1 MGMDTQALS
10 GLHVMV
16 VEDEA
21 NAREILGDLFTY
33 FGANVTLATNAREG
47 LATLRQI
54 EPDVVVADMR
64 LGDHTASWLL
74 REARKMSCKSAFV
87 AVTAYDFEERTVR
100 AQGFAA
106 LLKKPLRRDPL
117 LAAVTSAASRR
128 A

>member
-1 MGMDTQALS
+1 MGADTEALS
-10 GLHVMV
+10 GLHIMV
-16 VEDEA
+16 VEDEP

-33 FGANVTLATNAREG
+33 FGANVTLANSAREG

-64 LGDHTASWLL
+64 LGDHTASWLI
-74 REARKMSCKSAFV
+74 REARKMSCKAAFI

-117 LAAVTSAASRR
+117 LAAVTNAASRR
-128 A
+128 

>member
-1 MGMDTQALS
+1 MGADTEALS
-10 GLHVMV
+10 GLHIMV
-16 VEDEA
+16 VEDEP

-87 AVTAYDFEERTVR
+87 AVTAYDFEERLLR

-106 LLKKPLRRDPL
+106 LLKKPLRREPL
-117 LAAVTSAASRR
+117 LAAVPNAASRR